1 MLPPVS
7 KEEIRRAIAEFDV
20 GLRSA
25 VEWKG
30 WEQKGNQRWALEDSG
45 RLYPPKKIV
54 SLATGRPVSTFS
66 GGQMTNSYLDDLGFK
81 VIKLP
86 GAIAAS
92 GEIPVFVVGNAYRRK
107 DEITGRFGGSGQSG
121 IAPSSIAPAIFLF
134 SGGSG
139 EQYGYKDHLDETG
152 CLLYTGEGQ
161 VGDMTMT
168 RGNAA
173 IAMHA
178 KSGRALHMFENTGK
192 GKSCVYKGEFVY
204 GSHFTVRGPDR
215 NGDDRELIVFRLI
228 PVSKIS
234 EMALELDGRDADQA
248 LQEPTTVGAVELRQ
262 LRDAAVAACQSPT
275 SSTDPKQTLSVIYR
289 RSLQVRRYV
298 LARARGHCELCYEPA
313 PFYRKSDG
321 SPYLEPHHINR
332 LSDGGL
338 DHPLYVG
345 AICPACHRR
354 IHFGVD
360 GAAQNEQLRAN
371 VEEREAEVARN
382 EDL

>member
-1 MLPPVS
+1 MLPLVS
-7 KEEIRRAIAEFDV
+7 KEEIQRAIAEFDAR
-20 GLRSA
+20 LRDA
-25 VEWKG
+25 VEWRG
-30 WEQKGNQRWALEDSG
+30 WEHKRSQLYALEDGG
-45 RLYPPKKIV
+45 RRYPPKKIV

-66 GGQMTNSYLDDLGFK
+66 GGPMTNSYLDSLGFN

-86 GAIAAS
+86 HKVATPP
-92 GEIPVFVVGNAYRRK
+92 EIPVFVVGNMYRRK
-107 DEITGRFGGSGQSG
+107 EEITGRFGGSSQSG
-121 IAPSSIAPAIFLF
+121 IAPSSVAPAVFLF

-139 EQYGYKDHLDETG
+139 EQYGYKDHLDESG
-152 CLLYTGEGQ
+152 CLIYTGEGQ

-173 IAMHA
+173 IALHA
-178 KSGRALHMFENTGK
+178 QHGRALYVFENTGK
-192 GKSCVYKGEFVY
+192 GKPCVYKGEFVY

-215 NGDDRELIVFRLI
+215 NGDDRELIVFRLL

-234 EMALELDGRDADQA
+234 EMVLELDGRDVGHAPLD
-248 LQEPTTVGAVELRQ
+248 PTGVGALGLRQ
-262 LRDAAVAACQSPT
+262 LRDAAVAACQSAT
-275 SSTDPKQTLSVIYR
+275 SSTEPKQTLSVIYQ
-289 RSLQVRRYV
+289 RSLQVKRYV

-313 PFYRKSDG
+313 PFSRKSDG

-354 IHFGVD
+354 IHFGID
-360 GAAQNEQLRAN
+360 GADKNEQLRAN
-371 VEEREAEVARN
+371 VEEREDELDRN
-382 EDL
+382 EGF